1 MSDSQL
7 NPSITSDNK
16 EQVFTFAKGI
26 PGFAEITNYT
36 YVQQISPFSI
46 LQSVEQPEISFIL
59 LDPFAYF
66 QQYEVEIPE
75 DVIDELSIT
84 SEDKVVVRNIV
95 SWNKVPQQRTVNLVA
110 PIIFNLDTMQAKQ
123 IILQNT
129 DYTIRHPLQPVKVEG
144 DES

>member
-7 NPSITSDNK
+7 NPSIVSDNNEK
-16 EQVFTFAKGI
+16 VFTFAKGI
-26 PGFAEITNYT
+26 PGFSEITRYT

-75 DVIDELSIT
+75 DVIDELGIT
-84 SEDKVVVRNIV
+84 NEEKVVVRNIV
-95 SWNKVPQQRTVNLVA
+95 SWNKLPQHRTVNLVA
-110 PIIFNLDTMQAKQ
+110 PMIFNLETMQAKQ

-129 DYTIRHPLQPVKVEG
+129 DYTIRHPLQPVKSEG
-144 DES
+144 DEG